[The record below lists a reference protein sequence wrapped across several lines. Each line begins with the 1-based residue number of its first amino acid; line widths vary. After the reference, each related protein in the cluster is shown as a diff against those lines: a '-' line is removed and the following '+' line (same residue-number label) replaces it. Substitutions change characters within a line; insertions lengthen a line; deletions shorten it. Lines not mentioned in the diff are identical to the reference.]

1 MPLEHTKAIGKLS
14 KVPFI
19 VEFSEGQEEE
29 GKTTKCSIFNY
40 NSGEAADFIQ

>member
-1 MPLEHTKAIGKLS
+1 MSLEHTKAIGKLS

-19 VEFSEGQEEE
+19 VEFSEGQE

-40 NSGEAADFIQ
+40 ISGKAAYFIQ